1 MAESLKEQ
9 SLLSK
14 QIADNTEKTKKSQG
28 DLKSLTSYL
37 NDLMTKFH
45 GNAKLGGRFVRDL
58 RAELET
64 IIGRQT
70 EQNEARETENKILK
84 ENTLEIEGAVD
95 LAGKIGKKIKDSVE
109 SIPFIGEKLSEVL
122 DLEDLGERMQKD
134 VFSQVIKGFEAD
146 KTIEGSLGGPIKQIE
161 RAILK
166 NIIFPLNK
174 MGPTG
179 KAAARMIHGAMKF
192 ALNPVTLGVAAIIA
206 AFVGIFKIVTK
217 IRKAARDLGQELGVS
232 TKEARGL
239 LVQVKLSEK
248 AFNAIGLDGSKIK
261 TTLGEIGKEFGSME
275 NMTVANARN
284 IERFAQNSGIA
295 GSEVVKLNKV
305 FMDLDGLSFDA
316 ATNVSRVAADLAKAA
331 NVNTAKVI
339 QEMSGAAENF
349 AKFSTMGAE
358 GFAQAAVEAAKVG
371 ASLNGILSAADGLL
385 KLESSISAQFE
396 AQVLTGKQIN
406 LERARQLA
414 LDGDI
419 AGLTTEIQSVVGQV
433 GDIQSLNV
441 IQRQSVADAIGIS
454 VQDLL
459 RISRGEQVAGQ
470 ETVLDEQKKT
480 NKILADQYNVDLETL
495 EVAKDKNV
503 NVQSGLF

>member
-1 MAESLKEQ
+1 
-9 SLLSK
+9 
-14 QIADNTEKTKKSQG
+14 
-28 DLKSLTSYL
+28 
-37 NDLMTKFH
+37 
-45 GNAKLGGRFVRDL
+45 
-58 RAELET
+58 
-64 IIGRQT
+64 
-70 EQNEARETENKILK
+70 
-84 ENTLEIEGAVD
+84 
-95 LAGKIGKKIKDSVE
+95 
-109 SIPFIGEKLSEVL
+109 
-122 DLEDLGERMQKD
+122 
-134 VFSQVIKGFEAD
+134 
-146 KTIEGSLGGPIKQIE
+146 
-161 RAILK
+161 
-166 NIIFPLNK
+166 
-174 MGPTG
+174 
-179 KAAARMIHGAMKF
+179 
-192 ALNPVTLGVAAIIA
+192 
-206 AFVGIFKIVTK
+206 
-217 IRKAARDLGQELGVS
+217 
-232 TKEARGL
+232 
-239 LVQVKLSEK
+239 
-248 AFNAIGLDGSKIK
+248 
-261 TTLGEIGKEFGSME
+261 
-275 NMTVANARN
+275 
-284 IERFAQNSGIA
+284 
-295 GSEVVKLNKV
+295 
-305 FMDLDGLSFDA
+305 MDLDGLSFDA

-480 NKILADQYNVDLETL
+480 NKILADAYDVQLETL
-495 EVAKDKNV
+495 DVSKDKNV